1 MTLLSFITEKNFPM
15 SDKNIRSDGKGIV
28 GKYCRKYEPSITPD
42 LDTVLEEKFMTSSK
56 FSMEI
61 ENLMK
66 ISEGSMNYI
75 ECIVHYCSENNI
87 ELETVSK
94 LISKPLKEKLKYDAQ
109 RLNYMK
115 KSSKARLVI

>member
-1 MTLLSFITEKNFPM
+1 MTLLAFTTGQNSLM
-15 SDKNIRSDGKGIV
+15 SKDKINDI
-28 GKYCRKYEPSITPD
+28 
-42 LDTVLEEKFMTSSK
+42 LDEKFMTSSK

-61 ENLMK
+61 ENLMMT
-66 ISEGSMNYI
+66 SDGSMNYI

-87 ELETVSK
+87 EIETVSK

-115 KSSKARLVI
+115 KTSKAKLII

>member
-1 MTLLSFITEKNFPM
+1 MNFLSTTTEQNLPM
-15 SDKNIRSDGKGIV
+15 SKDRINDI
-28 GKYCRKYEPSITPD
+28 
-42 LDTVLEEKFMTSSK
+42 LEEKFMTAAK

-66 ISEGSMNYI
+66 ISDGSMNYI
-75 ECIVHYCSENNI
+75 ECIVHYCNENNI
-87 ELETVSK
+87 EIETVSK

-115 KSSKARLVI
+115 KSSKARLAI

>member
-1 MTLLSFITEKNFPM
+1 MPK
-15 SDKNIRSDGKGIV
+15 DKLN
-28 GKYCRKYEPSITPD
+28 EF
-42 LDTVLEEKFMTSSK
+42 LEEKFMTSAK

-75 ECIVHYCSENNI
+75 ECIVHYCAENNI
-87 ELETVSK
+87 EIETVSK
-94 LISKPLKEKLKYDAQ
+94 LISKPLKEKIKYDAQ

-115 KSSKARLVI
+115 KTSKARLAI

>member
-1 MTLLSFITEKNFPM
+1 MLMNFLSTTTEQNLPM
-15 SDKNIRSDGKGIV
+15 SKDRINDIID
-28 GKYCRKYEPSITPD
+28 
-42 LDTVLEEKFMTSSK
+42 EKFMTAAK

-66 ISEGSMNYI
+66 ISDGSMNYI
-75 ECIVHYCSENNI
+75 ECIVHYCNENNI
-87 ELETVSK
+87 EIETVSK

-115 KSSKARLVI
+115 KSSKARLAI

>member
-1 MTLLSFITEKNFPM
+1 M
-15 SDKNIRSDGKGIV
+15 SKDRINDI
-28 GKYCRKYEPSITPD
+28 
-42 LDTVLEEKFMTSSK
+42 LEEKFMTSSK

-66 ISEGSMNYI
+66 VSDGSMNYI
-75 ECIVHYCSENNI
+75 ECIVHYCNEHNI
-87 ELETVSK
+87 EIETVSK

-115 KSSKARLVI
+115 KSSKARLAI

>member
-1 MTLLSFITEKNFPM
+1 MSLLGFIAEQNFLMP
-15 SDKNIRSDGKGIV
+15 DKKLKSNGKENLENI
-28 GKYCRKYEPSITPD
+28 Y
-42 LDTVLEEKFMTSSK
+42 EEKFMTSAK

-66 ISEGSMNYI
+66 ISEGTMNYI

-87 ELETVSK
+87 EIETVSK
-94 LISKPLKEKLKYDAQ
+94 LISKPLKDKIKYDAQ

-115 KSSKARLVI
+115 KTSKARLLI

>member
-1 MTLLSFITEKNFPM
+1 M
-15 SDKNIRSDGKGIV
+15 SKENLDNI
-28 GKYCRKYEPSITPD
+28 
-42 LDTVLEEKFMTSSK
+42 LEQKFMTSSK

-61 ENLMK
+61 ENLMNT
-66 ISEGSMNYI
+66 SDGSMNYI

-115 KSSKARLVI
+115 KTSKARLAI

>member
-1 MTLLSFITEKNFPM
+1 M
-15 SDKNIRSDGKGIV
+15 SKDRINDIID
-28 GKYCRKYEPSITPD
+28 
-42 LDTVLEEKFMTSSK
+42 EKFMTSAK

-66 ISEGSMNYI
+66 VSEGSMNYI
-75 ECIVHYCSENNI
+75 ECIVHYCNEHNI
-87 ELETVSK
+87 EIETVSK

-115 KSSKARLVI
+115 KSSKARLAI

>member
-1 MTLLSFITEKNFPM
+1 MNFLSTTTEQNLPM
-15 SDKNIRSDGKGIV
+15 SKDKLNDI
-28 GKYCRKYEPSITPD
+28 
-42 LDTVLEEKFMTSSK
+42 LDEKFMTSAK

-75 ECIVHYCSENNI
+75 ECIVHYCAENNI
-87 ELETVSK
+87 EIETVSK
-94 LISKPLKEKLKYDAQ
+94 LISKPLKEKIKYDAQ

-115 KSSKARLVI
+115 KTSKARLAI

>member
-1 MTLLSFITEKNFPM
+1 MSFLSTTTEQSLPM
-15 SDKNIRSDGKGIV
+15 SKDRINDIID
-28 GKYCRKYEPSITPD
+28 
-42 LDTVLEEKFMTSSK
+42 EKFMTAAK

-66 ISEGSMNYI
+66 ISDGSMNYI
-75 ECIVHYCSENNI
+75 ECIVHYCNENNI
-87 ELETVSK
+87 EIETVSK

-115 KSSKARLVI
+115 KSSKARLAI

>member
-1 MTLLSFITEKNFPM
+1 MSFLSTTTEQSLPM
-15 SDKNIRSDGKGIV
+15 SKDRINDI
-28 GKYCRKYEPSITPD
+28 
-42 LDTVLEEKFMTSSK
+42 LEEKFMTAAK

-66 ISEGSMNYI
+66 VSDGSMNYI
-75 ECIVHYCSENNI
+75 ECIVHYCNEHNI
-87 ELETVSK
+87 EIETVSK

-115 KSSKARLVI
+115 KSSKARLAI

>member
-1 MTLLSFITEKNFPM
+1 MSLLTITRETNLPM
-15 SDKNIRSDGKGIV
+15 SKDNLTDI
-28 GKYCRKYEPSITPD
+28 
-42 LDTVLEEKFMTSSK
+42 LEEKFMTASK

-66 ISEGSMNYI
+66 ISNGTMNYI
-75 ECIVHYCSENNI
+75 ECIIHYCNENNI

-109 RLNYMK
+109 RLNFMK
-115 KSSKARLVI
+115 RSSKARLVL

>member
-1 MTLLSFITEKNFPM
+1 M
-15 SDKNIRSDGKGIV
+15 SKDRINDI
-28 GKYCRKYEPSITPD
+28 
-42 LDTVLEEKFMTSSK
+42 LEEKFMTSAK

-66 ISEGSMNYI
+66 VSEGSMNYI
-75 ECIVHYCSENNI
+75 ECIIHYCNEHNI
-87 ELETVSK
+87 EIETVSK

-115 KSSKARLVI
+115 KSSKARLAI

>member
-1 MTLLSFITEKNFPM
+1 MSFLSTTTEQSLPM
-15 SDKNIRSDGKGIV
+15 SKDKINDI
-28 GKYCRKYEPSITPD
+28 
-42 LDTVLEEKFMTSSK
+42 LEEKFMTSAK

-66 ISEGSMNYI
+66 ISDGSMNYI
-75 ECIVHYCSENNI
+75 ECIVHYCNEHNI
-87 ELETVSK
+87 EIETVSK

-115 KSSKARLVI
+115 KSSKARLAI

>member
-1 MTLLSFITEKNFPM
+1 MSLLTITRETNLPM
-15 SDKNIRSDGKGIV
+15 SKDNLNDI
-28 GKYCRKYEPSITPD
+28 
-42 LDTVLEEKFMTSSK
+42 LEEKFMTASK

-66 ISEGSMNYI
+66 ISNGTMNYI
-75 ECIVHYCSENNI
+75 ECIIHYCNENNI

-109 RLNYMK
+109 RLNFMK
-115 KSSKARLVI
+115 RSSKARLVL

>member
-1 MTLLSFITEKNFPM
+1 M
-15 SDKNIRSDGKGIV
+15 SKDRINDI
-28 GKYCRKYEPSITPD
+28 
-42 LDTVLEEKFMTSSK
+42 LEEKFMTAAK

-66 ISEGSMNYI
+66 ISDGSMNYI

-87 ELETVSK
+87 EIETVSK

-115 KSSKARLVI
+115 KSSKARLAI